1 MRHPK
6 VPSKLTVWVDR
17 SIVGESTD
25 ELVRRY
31 EEAATRHNDAVLLSR
46 YPDSGF
52 DVFTPV
58 GGVEQAG
65 YLVNGSHTQMK
76 LKTGIR
82 CIMGEFHLPST
93 GSVDDDNE
101 SWSMGSEPF
110 YLFPRSS
117 ITKTSCRLA
126 NNVGIIDSGYRGQL
140 IAVFDVLPAQDGS
153 GYDASEH
160 TQPYSRL
167 VQICRGDLRPF
178 VVEVRVAEE
187 DDVQNIVASTQRG
200 DGGFGSTGK

>member
-1 MRHPK
+1 MGHSRAIP
-6 VPSKLTVWVDR
+6 KLTVWVDR
-17 SIVGESTD
+17 SVVGDSTD
-25 ELVRRY
+25 ELFKRY
-31 EEAATRHNDAVLLSR
+31 EGAAVKHNSMVLTSR

-65 YLVNGSHTQMK
+65 YLVNDCYTQIK

-82 CIMGEFHLPST
+82 CAMGHFDVSGT
-93 GSVDDDNE
+93 GDDDE
-101 SWSMGSEPF
+101 AWGMGSEPF

-140 IAVFDVLPAQDGS
+140 IAVFDILPDRDGS
-153 GYDASEH
+153 GYDATEH
-160 TQPYSRL
+160 VQPYSRL

-178 VVEVRVAEE
+178 LVEVRIAEE
-187 DDVQNIVASTQRG
+187 DEVQNIVASTRRG

>member
-1 MRHPK
+1 MGYRNVK
-6 VPSKLTVWVDR
+6 SKLTVWVDR
-17 SIVGESTD
+17 SVVGESTD
-25 ELVRRY
+25 ELFRRY
-31 EEAATRHNDAVLLSR
+31 EEAAGKHNSMVVHTR

-58 GGVEQAG
+58 GGVEKAG
-65 YLVNGSHTQMK
+65 YLVNGSHTQIK

-82 CIMGEFHLPST
+82 CAMREIG
-93 GSVDDDNE
+93 GDDDDDDDAA
-101 SWSMGSEPF
+101 WGLGSEPF

-117 ITKTSCRLA
+117 ISKTSCRLA

-140 IAVFDVLPAQDGS
+140 IAVFDVLPDRDGS
-153 GYDASEH
+153 GYEASEH
-160 TQPYSRL
+160 TQPYSSL

-178 VVEVRVAEE
+178 LVELKIADE
-187 DDVQNIVASTQRG
+187 DEVQNIVASTYRG